1 MATCSLKECTDDRDT
16 SQHVSSLVGILTRV
30 NPKNLF
36 NLPLPIVQFVLFAI
50 STGNSVSFS
59 SYVLRAA
66 TGDSHNGSWLN
77 RGIAVV
83 AISGKEAPPWRR
95 AYQDPFS
102 TVLFY

>member
-16 SQHVSSLVGILTRV
+16 SQHVSSLVGILTQV
-30 NPKNLF
+30 NPKSLF

-59 SYVLRAA
+59 SYVLRAV

-83 AISGKEAPPWRR
+83 AISGKEAPPGAAHTKTRS
-95 AYQDPFS
+95 S
-102 TVLFY
+102 TVLFC